1 MAISKNGLTI
11 FALLVTLITL
21 GTENIIEFSSPALPV
36 HYDEEHFLP
45 HTRQKR
51 NVLTDEWNYILDVV
65 VNASSA
71 QTFEQIRFALNATS
85 LPIQLDNNTEITDV
99 VVTTVCSPTG
109 SGFQCRCEEQF
120 AWPYSSCV
128 LYTACDS
135 ISSGICKCINAIPT
149 NGQSCQ
155 PISELLSEVEYAVD
169 VELNVTDVETINY
182 LRSILSNG
190 SYSLAL
196 GPIVNV
202 TDIDITTVCYPND
215 TNFQCRCE
223 DQHVWS
229 YRNCIT
235 YGACDKITDNTCR
248 CINGIPSDGQYCQP
262 KEEAVQ
268 LYEYVIEVE
277 IRISDIALIEQ
288 LRDNL
293 ENISFPVK
301 VSNTI
306 NITQIDIIFTVPPV
320 VYEYDIFIEV
330 NTTDPD
336 QLRNT
341 LDIHPFPIQ
350 VSSQINISAAD
361 ITTVCSKDGSEFQ
374 CRCEEDYLWPC
385 DKCATH
391 GKCDGD
397 TNNSCACIKA
407 IPTDGQYCQ
416 SIHQQNFSVCPLT
429 TTSPSTA
436 PPVLYEDI
444 ISVELNI
451 SDLAVINQLR
461 SILSNISY
469 PISISNQ
476 VQISDVNISTVCS
489 PSSGSFQ
496 CRCED
501 QYRWPCDQCFLYGPC
516 DNITGDTCGC
526 INAIPPDGQY
536 CQSAHQY
543 NFTACPLTTTPS
555 PTTPPILYEYLI
567 SIELN
572 ISDVAVIDQLRS
584 ILSNISYP
592 ISISN
597 QLQISDINISTVCSP
612 SSGGFQCRCEDQY
625 RWPCDQCSLY
635 GPCDN
640 ISGDTCGCINAIPPD
655 GQYCQS
661 AHQYNFTACPQTTPS
676 PPSTTPLVLYEDIIS
691 VELNISDVAVINQ
704 LRSIL
709 SNISYPI
716 SISNQVQIS
725 EVNVSTVCS
734 PSSGSFQ
741 CRCEDQ
747 YRWPCGQCFLYGPCD
762 NITGDTCGCINAIPP
777 DGQYCQSAH
786 QYNFTACPLTTTPSP
801 TTPLVFYEYLIS
813 IELNISDVAVINQLR
828 SILSNIS
835 YPISIS
841 NQLQISDINIST
853 VCSLSSGSFQCRCED
868 QYRWPCDQCSLY
880 GPCDN
885 ISGDTC
891 GCINAIPPDGQYC
904 QSAHQYNFTA
914 CPQTTP
920 SPPSTTPP
928 VLYEDIISVELNI
941 SDVAVINQLRSIL
954 SNISYP
960 ISISNQVQIS
970 EVNVSTVC
978 SPSSGSFQCRC
989 EDQYRWP
996 CDQCFLYGPC
1006 DNITGDTC
1014 GCINAIPP
1022 DGQYCQSAHQYNFT
1036 ACPLTTTPSPTTPP
1050 VLYEYLIS
1058 IELNI
1063 SDVAVINQLRSIL
1076 SNISY
1081 PIGISNQVQISD
1093 VNISTVC
1100 SPSSG
1105 SFQCRC
1111 EDQYRWPCDQCFLY
1125 GPCDNITG
1133 DTCGCINAIPPDGQ
1147 YCQSAHQYN
1156 FTACPLTTTP
1166 SPTTPPVLYEY
1177 LISIEL
1183 NSSDVAVINQLRSIL
1198 SNISYP
1204 IGISNQVQISD
1215 VNISTVCS
1223 PSSGSFQCRCE
1234 DQYRWPCDQC
1244 FLYGPCDNI
1253 TGDTCG
1259 CINAIPPDGQYCQS
1273 AHQYNFT
1280 ACPLTTT
1287 PSPTTPP
1294 VLYEYLISIELNISD
1309 VAVIHQ
1315 LRSILSNISYPI
1327 GISNQVQISDVN
1339 ISTVCSPSSGSF
1351 QCRCEDQYRWP
1362 CDQCFLY
1369 GPCDNITGD
1378 TCGCINAIPPDG
1390 QYCQSAHQYNFTAC
1404 PLTTT
1409 PSPTTPPVLYEYL
1422 ISIEL
1427 NISDVA
1433 VIHQLRSILSNISY
1447 PIGISN
1453 QVQISDV
1460 NISTV
1465 CSPSSGS
1472 FQCRCED
1479 QYRWPCDQCFLY
1491 GPCDNITG
1499 DTCGCINAIPPDG
1512 QYCQSAHQYN
1522 FTACPLTTTPSPT
1535 TPPVLYEYLIS
1546 IELNISDVAVI
1557 NQLRSILSNIS
1568 YPIGISNQVQISDVN
1583 ISTVC
1588 SPSSGS
1594 FQCRCEDQYR
1604 WPCDQCF
1611 LYGPCDNIT
1620 GDTCGCINAIPPDG
1634 QYCQS
1639 AHQYNFTAC
1648 PLTTT
1653 PSPTTPPVL
1662 YEYLISIELNISDVA
1677 VINQLRSILSNISYP
1692 IGISNQVQISDVNIS
1707 TVCSPSSGSFQCRC
1721 EDQYRWPCDQCFL
1734 YGPCDNITGD
1744 TCGCINAI
1752 PPDGQ
1757 YCQSAHQYNFT
1768 ACPLT
1773 TTPSPTTPPV
1783 LYEYLISIELNS
1795 SDVAVINQLRSIL
1808 SNISYP
1814 ISISNQVQISDV
1826 NISTVCSP
1834 SSGSFQ
1840 CRCEDQYRW
1849 PCDQCFLYGPCDNI
1863 TGDTCGCINA
1873 IPPDGQYCKS
1883 AHQYNFTACP
1893 LTTTPSPTTP
1903 PVLYEYLISIE
1914 LNISDVAVIN
1924 QLRRILSNIS
1934 YPIRISNQVQI
1945 SDVNISTVCSPSSGS
1960 FQCRCEDQYRWPCD
1974 QCFLYGPCD
1983 NITGDTCGCIN
1994 AIPPDG
2000 QYCKSAHQ
2008 YNFTACPLTTTPS
2021 PTSPPVLYEYLI
2033 SIELNIS
2040 DVAVINQLRR
2050 ILSNISYPIR
2060 ISNQVQIS
2068 DVNISTVCSPSS
2080 GGFQCRCEDQYR
2092 WPCDQ
2097 CFLYGPCDNI
2107 TGDTCG
2113 CINAIPPVGQ
2123 YCQSA
2128 HQYNF
2133 TACPLTTTPSPTT
2146 PPVLYEY
2153 LISIE
2158 LNISDVAVINQLRS
2172 ILSNISYPIRISN
2185 QVQISDVNISTVCS
2199 LSSGGFQCR
2208 CEDQYRWPCDQCFL
2222 YGPCDNITGDTC
2234 GCINAI
2240 PPVGQ
2245 YCQSAHQYNF
2255 TACPLTTTPS
2265 PTTPPVLY
2273 EYLISIELNSSDVA
2287 VINQLRSILSN
2298 ISYPISIS
2306 NQVQISDVNISTVC
2320 SPSSGSFQC
2329 RCEDQYRWPCD
2340 QCFLYG
2346 PCDNITVD
2354 TCGCI
2359 NAIPP
2364 DGQYCKSA
2372 HQYNFTACPLTTT
2385 PSPTSPPVL
2394 YEYLISIELNISD
2407 VAVINQLRRIL
2418 SNISYPIRISNQ
2430 VQISDVNISTVC
2442 SPSSGGFQCRCE
2454 DQYRWPCDQC
2464 FLYGPCDN
2472 ITGDTCGCINAIPPV
2487 GQYCQSAHQYNFTA
2501 CPLTTTPSPTTPPVL
2516 YEYLIS
2522 IELNISDVAVI
2533 NQLRSILSN
2542 ISYPI
2547 RISNQV
2553 QISDVNISTVCSLS
2567 SGGFQCRCEDQ
2578 YRWPCDQCFL
2588 YGPCDN
2594 ITGDTCGCINAIP
2607 PVGQYC
2613 QSAHQ
2618 YNFTAC
2624 PLTTT
2629 PSPTT
2634 PPVLYEYLISIELNI
2649 SDVAV
2654 INQLRS
2660 ILSNISY
2667 PIRISNQVQ
2676 ISDVNI
2682 STVCSLS
2689 SGGFQCRCEDQ
2700 YRWPCD
2706 QCFLYGPC
2714 DNITGDTCGCINAIP
2729 PVGQYCQ
2736 SAHQYNFTACPLTT
2750 TPSPTTPPV
2759 LYEYLIFIELN
2770 ISDVVVINQL
2780 RSILSNISY
2789 PIGISNQVQISD
2801 VNISTVC
2808 SPSSGSFQCRCEDQY
2823 RWPCDQCFLYGPCDN
2838 IADDTCGCINAI
2850 PPDGQYCQSAHEY
2863 NFTACPQTPTSPPST
2878 TPPPTTTSPPSTT
2891 PPPTTTSPPP
2901 TTPLVLYEY
2910 LISIELN
2917 ISDVAVINKLRSILS
2932 NISYPISI
2940 SNQLQISDV
2949 NISTVCSPSS
2959 GDFQCRC
2966 EDLYRWPCDQC
2977 FRYGPCDNITGDTC
2991 GCINA
2996 IPPDG
3001 QYCQSAHQYNF
3012 TACPQTTPSPPSTT
3026 PPPTTT
3032 SPPPTT
3038 PPPTTTSPPP
3048 TTPLV
3053 LYEYLISIEL
3063 NISDVAVIN
3072 QLRSILSN
3080 ISYPIS
3086 ISNQLQISDVNIST
3100 VCSPS
3105 SGGFQCRCEDQ
3116 YRWPCDQCFR
3126 YGPCDNIN
3134 GDTCGCINAIPPD
3147 GQYCQSAHQYNFTAC
3162 PQTPT
3167 SPPSTTSPP
3176 TTTSPPP
3183 TTPPP
3188 TTTSPPPTTPP
3199 PTTTSPPP
3207 TTPLVLYEY
3216 LISIEL
3222 NISDVAVINQLR
3234 SILSNISYPISISNQ
3249 LQISDVNISTV
3260 CSPSSGGF
3268 QCRCEDQYRWPCDQ
3282 CFRYGPC
3289 DNINGDTCDC
3299 INAIPPD
3306 GQYCQS
3312 AHQYNFTA
3320 CPLTTPSPTNSTP
3333 IATTPVNTTTPTIP
3347 PTNSTTPPPPPTTTT
3362 TPPPTTT
3369 PTPTPTANS
3378 TPIATTPVNTTTPT
3392 MPPTNSTTPPLT
3404 PPPPTTTTT
3413 TTTTPPTPPPTT
3425 TNNTTTTNNN
3435 NNNNNNNN
3443 TTTNNTTTTTTTP
3456 PPPTMVT
3463 SIPAPTTALTTTTKA
3478 TTTTTITTTT
3488 TVVTGFDV
3496 QMSVTLDKEY
3506 TDALSNPE
3514 SDTYKN
3520 LKSSIE
3526 TVLEEQY
3533 KGMTGFLSV
3542 FVKAFRQGSVI
3553 TDFVVQTTQ
3562 VITDE
3567 FAKANQDLPEAMKP
3581 IAPVFGPVTAVYN
3594 SPTPISPPPDIL
3606 YTGNTMRLTCDE
3618 PPESLAMGTIS
3629 VSRWKFN
3636 GREIKNN
3643 RRIKIT
3649 ISGKKSLLTIQNVV
3663 LADIGN
3669 YECTL
3674 EGQVITFSQKGRVLE
3689 AKIKQAPNVQI
3700 QSKVNVK
3707 CQEVKEQPL
3716 DCCVQS
3722 PYTVK
3727 WYRGLTVLPT
3737 EQIPQPGSYCIR
3749 HKYKISCDEL
3759 LTITFECKVDE
3770 PTGYMMTTAMTI
3782 FRDPIECDDNQY
3794 GAGRQGD
3801 TSTIGCGKGQE
3812 GSKTAVCEERKWK
3825 LTEDTCIL
3833 TQIKDLVI
3841 VSQDLEKEQVPE
3853 FVGNLSRTV
3862 LEEKT
3867 EVSESSATISA
3878 IVGILNTIANVSTTV
3893 DKPVMEDVLQTV
3905 DVIIGDDARESWA
3918 TLNSNGTRNASSELL
3933 GSLETLSNGL
3943 VGEFVIE
3950 TERILLNRT
3959 RFNNS
3964 FMANL
3969 NSSIILDIPDT
3980 DITNTSITTIT
3991 FSTLNNVMPVRN
4003 TSFNMSLFN
4012 ANSSETVSD
4021 NTINAAVV
4029 LIRINAT
4036 IQNVTLT
4043 YNKRNKSLSL
4053 NPQCVF
4059 WNFTLFDNLGAW
4071 DDEGCEFVSDVNNT
4085 VTCNCNHLT
4094 SFSILMATDIPPE
4107 LKDVLDIITYVG
4119 VGISLA
4125 SLVICLIIEGYVWKA
4140 ITRNSTAFMRH
4151 VSIIN
4156 TALSL
4161 LIADI
4166 CFIIAAS
4173 VAKNSLENP
4182 GEDYNVPVGPCSTA
4196 TFFMHFFY
4204 LALFFWM
4211 LVSGL
4216 LLFYRTV
4223 MVFSHM
4229 SKSTMLAIGF
4239 SLGYGGPLIIAVITV
4254 AVTAPGKGYI
4264 RKDYACWLNWMET
4277 KALLAMVI
4285 PALIIVFI
4293 NILIVIVV
4301 LFKMLRRGVGDAA
4314 QTDEKHTLWV
4324 IVRCVVILTPLFG
4337 LTWSLGVGTMVS
4349 STNKGLHIAFAFF
4362 NSLQGFFILVFGT
4375 LFDSKIRALLS
4386 KKLPGPT
4393 SSTGSNP
4400 TRSTSGGVSS
4410 LSGLNLIS
4418 RLRGRRYIYRVSEA
4432 TNSSSNG
4439 ASESFMNI

>member
-1166 SPTTPPVLYEY
+1166 SPT
-1177 LISIEL
+1177 
-1183 NSSDVAVINQLRSIL
+1183 
-1198 SNISYP
+1198 
-1204 IGISNQVQISD
+1204 
-1215 VNISTVCS
+1215 
-1223 PSSGSFQCRCE
+1223 
-1234 DQYRWPCDQC
+1234 
-1244 FLYGPCDNI
+1244 
-1253 TGDTCG
+1253 
-1259 CINAIPPDGQYCQS
+1259 
-1273 AHQYNFT
+1273 
-1280 ACPLTTT
+1280 
-1287 PSPTTPP
+1287 
-1294 VLYEYLISIELNISD
+1294 
-1309 VAVIHQ
+1309 
-1315 LRSILSNISYPI
+1315 
-1327 GISNQVQISDVN
+1327 
-1339 ISTVCSPSSGSF
+1339 
-1351 QCRCEDQYRWP
+1351 
-1362 CDQCFLY
+1362 
-1369 GPCDNITGD
+1369 
-1378 TCGCINAIPPDG
+1378 
-1390 QYCQSAHQYNFTAC
+1390 
-1404 PLTTT
+1404 
-1409 PSPTTPPVLYEYL
+1409 
-1422 ISIEL
+1422 
-1427 NISDVA
+1427 
-1433 VIHQLRSILSNISY
+1433 
-1447 PIGISN
+1447 
-1453 QVQISDV
+1453 
-1460 NISTV
+1460 
-1465 CSPSSGS
+1465 
-1472 FQCRCED
+1472 
-1479 QYRWPCDQCFLY
+1479 
-1491 GPCDNITG
+1491 
-1499 DTCGCINAIPPDG
+1499 
-1512 QYCQSAHQYN
+1512 
-1522 FTACPLTTTPSPT
+1522 
-1535 TPPVLYEYLIS
+1535 
-1546 IELNISDVAVI
+1546 
-1557 NQLRSILSNIS
+1557 
-1568 YPIGISNQVQISDVN
+1568 
-1583 ISTVC
+1583 
-1588 SPSSGS
+1588 
-1594 FQCRCEDQYR
+1594 
-1604 WPCDQCF
+1604 
-1611 LYGPCDNIT
+1611 
-1620 GDTCGCINAIPPDG
+1620 
-1634 QYCQS
+1634 
-1639 AHQYNFTAC
+1639 
-1648 PLTTT
+1648 
-1653 PSPTTPPVL
+1653 
-1662 YEYLISIELNISDVA
+1662 
-1677 VINQLRSILSNISYP
+1677 
-1692 IGISNQVQISDVNIS
+1692 
-1707 TVCSPSSGSFQCRC
+1707 
-1721 EDQYRWPCDQCFL
+1721 
-1734 YGPCDNITGD
+1734 
-1744 TCGCINAI
+1744 
-1752 PPDGQ
+1752 
-1757 YCQSAHQYNFT
+1757 
-1768 ACPLT
+1768 
-1773 TTPSPTTPPV
+1773 
-1783 LYEYLISIELNS
+1783 
-1795 SDVAVINQLRSIL
+1795 
-1808 SNISYP
+1808 
-1814 ISISNQVQISDV
+1814 
-1826 NISTVCSP
+1826 
-1834 SSGSFQ
+1834 
-1840 CRCEDQYRW
+1840 
-1849 PCDQCFLYGPCDNI
+1849 
-1863 TGDTCGCINA
+1863 
-1873 IPPDGQYCKS
+1873 
-1883 AHQYNFTACP
+1883 
-1893 LTTTPSPTTP
+1893 
-1903 PVLYEYLISIE
+1903 
-1914 LNISDVAVIN
+1914 
-1924 QLRRILSNIS
+1924 
-1934 YPIRISNQVQI
+1934 
-1945 SDVNISTVCSPSSGS
+1945 
-1960 FQCRCEDQYRWPCD
+1960 
-1974 QCFLYGPCD
+1974 
-1983 NITGDTCGCIN
+1983 
-1994 AIPPDG
+1994 
-2000 QYCKSAHQ
+2000 
-2008 YNFTACPLTTTPS
+2008 
-2021 PTSPPVLYEYLI
+2021 SPPVLYEYLI

-2891 PPPTTTSPPP
+2891 PPPTTTSPPSTTP
-2901 TTPLVLYEY
+2901 PPTTTSPPPTTPLVLYEYLISIELNISDVAVINQLRSILSNISYPISISNQLQIFDVNISTVCSPSSGSFQCICEDQYRWPCDQCSLYGPCDNITDDTCGCINAIPPDGQYCQSAHQYNFTACPQTPTSPPSTTPLVLYEY